1 MKKIFVSL
9 ICILCFLF
17 IPCSVSAEETADRLY
32 EASGAG
38 NLSAGE
44 ILEENGISFSDP
56 ESVLSLSPS
65 MLWDMIWDTVSGK
78 LTGPLTLFI
87 TLFAVIVL
95 AAVSLSLGD
104 TFKKSGT
111 TTVFTM
117 ICTLVCVTIISGT
130 ISEVLS
136 NAANSLADGARF
148 MTGFVPVFAGVAA
161 AGGYITSATG
171 YNVLVL
177 SAADVAIQAADR
189 IFMPMLSMC
198 MCIAIVD
205 SVCNAVSLDG
215 LLNGIKKLVTWG
227 LGLIMT
233 IFTGLLSIQSVV
245 GSSADTLTSKTAKY
259 VISNCV
265 PVVGGA
271 VSDAYSTVK
280 GSLSLL
286 KNGIGGVGIAALA
299 IMVLP
304 SLVSLIM
311 YKLSV
316 SAVSIVAEIFGTS
329 GICKLFK
336 NINSVLSAALGVVV
350 CFDLMFIIS
359 TAMVMAVCS

>member
-1 MKKIFVSL
+1 MKKILVSL
-9 ICILCFLF
+9 LCILCFIF
-17 IPCSVSAEETADRLY
+17 TPCSVSAEETADRLY

-65 MLWDMIWDTVSGK
+65 MVWDMIWDTISGK
-78 LTGPLTLFI
+78 LTGPLTLFV

-104 TFKKSGT
+104 TIKKSGT
-111 TTVFTM
+111 TAVFTM
-117 ICTLVCVTIISGT
+117 ISGT

-177 SAADVAIQAADR
+177 SAADTAIQAADR

-205 SVCNAVSLDG
+205 AVCNAVSLDG